1 MLDKTVLKYVHK
13 SCLLHVVGPSLVLW
27 PQLSL
32 LGPLLASSLALGARL
47 ETVLGPSSLLVLL
60 VLYRGGFTLD
70 LDLEVENCVV
80 CGM

>member
-1 MLDKTVLKYVHK
+1 MLDKTGLEHAHK
-13 SCLLHVVGPSLVLW
+13 SCLLQVVGPSLVLW
-27 PQLSL
+27 PLLSL
-32 LGPLLASSLALGARL
+32 LGPVLASSVGPGARL

-70 LDLEVENCVV
+70 LDLEGENCVV